1 MNWEL
6 NINDSTARGAR
17 QFDLSPVICNLYSLQ
32 LSPEVA
38 HFGDGEL
45 FAKRI
50 VTGADLAGGCNFI
63 DYVEIPP
70 GVSIGDHRH
79 ADTEEEFYLFLSGAG
94 LMRLEDDVFEVAAG
108 DLVRNKP
115 NGLHGLTNNGP
126 ELIRLFVF
134 ELAVRR
140 TR

>member
-1 MNWEL
+1 M
-6 NINDSTARGAR
+6 
-17 QFDLSPVICNLYSLQ
+17 
-32 LSPEVA
+32 A
-38 HFGDGEL
+38 HFGDGEVL
-45 FAKRI
+45 AKRI

-79 ADTEEEFYLFLSGAG
+79 TEAEEEFYLFLSGAG

-126 ELIRLFVF
+126 EIIRLFVF
-134 ELAVRR
+134 ELAVRS
-140 TR
+140 TH